1 MLDSSTSRC
10 PDVYTDASTSVGFGC
25 MWGSSWF
32 SGSWPYGKKCNI
44 AVLELYP
51 IYVVLTLLSWE
62 FSDMAINIFTDNMAV
77 TNILDKLYCRDKSLR
92 KMMRKISEIC
102 MGRNIR
108 IIARHISG
116 ELNVGADLLSRGLIK
131 KFLQTHPS
139 MNRVPVEIP
148 QYLQPHSSNMI
159 SWV

>member
-1 MLDSSTSRC
+1 MLDSSTSCC

-32 SGSWPYGKKCNI
+32 AGSWLHGKKCNI

-77 TNILDKLYCRDKSLR
+77 TNSLNKLYCRDNSLR
-92 KMMRKISEIC
+92 RMMRKISEIC

-108 IIARHISG
+108 IIARHVSG

-139 MNRVPVEIP
+139 MNRVPVEIT

>member
-1 MLDSSTSRC
+1 MLDSSTSCC

-51 IYVVLTLLSWE
+51 IYVVLTLLSLD

-77 TNILDKLYCRDKSLR
+77 TNILNKLYCKDKSLR

-108 IIARHISG
+108 IIAGTSAG
-116 ELNVGADLLSRGLIK
+116 S
-131 KFLQTHPS
+131 
-139 MNRVPVEIP
+139 
-148 QYLQPHSSNMI
+148 
-159 SWV
+159 